1 MRKLDQVI
9 KSAKYDG
16 YSELGEIQRIELA
29 IKCQLSESLLPLQ
42 ESGSEDMRTIARE
55 VYNRFCEGYGN
66 ESHSEVPGSY
76 L

>member
-42 ESGSEDMRTIARE
+42 ESGSEDMRTIGRE
-55 VYNRFCEGYGN
+55 IYDRFCNGYDN
-66 ESHSEVPGSY
+66 PPEET